1 MQIRLAKRIAES
13 GVASRRDAEK
23 LIVHGRVTV
32 DGNVVLTPV
41 FFVDENNVVA
51 IDGKEIQK
59 KSTKI
64 NVWKFYK
71 PCGIITTRFDPRGRR
86 TVFDIIPAI
95 NDRLIYI
102 GRLDINSE
110 GLLLFTNNGDFS
122 RKMELPANHID
133 RTYRVRI
140 FGKIRDEHIFQLQKG
155 IIIDGIRYGKMDI
168 TPEYTNSANMWMKI
182 KLYEGKNREIRKI
195 MEFLGYSVNRLIR
208 IGYGPISLNEMSVG
222 QFIPITNHE
231 FYALQNMDLL

>member
-110 GLLLFTNNGDFS
+110 GLLLFTNNDKPS
-122 RKMELPANHID
+122 ITAEIINNTANN
-133 RTYRVRI
+133 V
-140 FGKIRDEHIFQLQKG
+140 K
-155 IIIDGIRYGKMDI
+155 
-168 TPEYTNSANMWMKI
+168 
-182 KLYEGKNREIRKI
+182 KLVY
-195 MEFLGYSVNRLIR
+195 F
-208 IGYGPISLNEMSVG
+208 
-222 QFIPITNHE
+222 
-231 FYALQNMDLL
+231 